1 MTESIQYIVCGGL
14 SVILG
19 IALFGI
25 ASFGIVTTHPQRL
38 IVLPVYLGLTI
49 FDLLVGY
56 TFLTHSG
63 VGNPPLIPWLL
74 LTSFSISALY
84 KTARPILKGVDFR
97 DAGIFSK

>member
-1 MTESIQYIVCGGL
+1 MTESFQYIVCGGL
-14 SVILG
+14 GVLLG
-19 IALFGI
+19 TALFVV
-25 ASFGIVTTHPQRL
+25 AAFGVATTHPQRF
-38 IVLPVYLGLTI
+38 IILPVYLGLA
-49 FDLLVGY
+49 FLDLFVGY
-56 TFLTHSG
+56 KFLTHAG